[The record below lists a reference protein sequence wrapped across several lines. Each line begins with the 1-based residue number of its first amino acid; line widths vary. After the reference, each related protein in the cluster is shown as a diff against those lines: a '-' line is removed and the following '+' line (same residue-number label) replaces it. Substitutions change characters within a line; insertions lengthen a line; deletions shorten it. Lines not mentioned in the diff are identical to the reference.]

1 MTPPERSA
9 LKRGYHE
16 CKIAK
21 LQKAFARL
29 QRKAQARLT
38 HEPTAAA
45 AGAAARLTSTT
56 ASAAAGGAGGATAAS
71 GRRPEPNRGYDASA
85 LGEGLALPPQRVMQ
99 LGFPAE
105 CRDQAGASIHE
116 RRRRLY
122 NNVIRCAHEDD
133 ETRLYPNP

>member
-38 HEPTAAA
+38 HDPQLPLLV
-45 AGAAARLTSTT
+45 RLP
-56 ASAAAGGAGGATAAS
+56 G
-71 GRRPEPNRGYDASA
+71 
-85 LGEGLALPPQRVMQ
+85 
-99 LGFPAE
+99 
-105 CRDQAGASIHE
+105 
-116 RRRRLY
+116 
-122 NNVIRCAHEDD
+122 
-133 ETRLYPNP
+133 

>member
-45 AGAAARLTSTT
+45 AGAAARLLRQP
-56 ASAAAGGAGGATAAS
+56 APLVVPAGLPPAAGGQNQIEVMMRQLS
-71 GRRPEPNRGYDASA
+71 EKDWRCRRSE
-85 LGEGLALPPQRVMQ
+85 
-99 LGFPAE
+99 
-105 CRDQAGASIHE
+105 
-116 RRRRLY
+116 
-122 NNVIRCAHEDD
+122 
-133 ETRLYPNP
+133 

>member
-45 AGAAARLTSTT
+45 AG
-56 ASAAAGGAGGATAAS
+56 GAGGTAAS

-116 RRRRLY
+116 CRRRLY
-122 NNVIRCAHEDD
+122 NNVIRCAHEHD